1 MQVDYC
7 RFLKLK
13 YEGVPY
19 KNIARLVGKRTHT
32 VKSWLGVTDHERI
45 IYK

>member
-1 MQVDYC
+1 MTIDPS

-13 YEGVPY
+13 CEGVPY
-19 KNIARLVGKRTHT
+19 KNIARLIHKRTHT
-32 VKSWLGVTDHERI
+32 VKSWLGVTHYERR